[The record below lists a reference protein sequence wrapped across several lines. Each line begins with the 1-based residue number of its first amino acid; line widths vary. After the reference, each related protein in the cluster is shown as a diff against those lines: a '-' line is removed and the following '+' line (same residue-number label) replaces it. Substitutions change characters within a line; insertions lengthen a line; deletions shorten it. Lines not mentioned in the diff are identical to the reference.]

1 MTPAALPPNAESR
14 APFLVD
20 QTRHA
25 EVTRVL
31 CDAFH
36 DYPVMRY
43 VVGSQGTAYDE
54 HLKAM
59 IGYFVQA
66 RFIHGDPV
74 LAAADA
80 GELVAVATLAAPG
93 APDEPP
99 PILSLRE
106 RLWNELGE
114 EAHRRYGSLCDIWDR
129 FHVTEP
135 HYHVHMIGVSRSH
148 QGRGYARILLDH
160 VHALSSRHPHSVGVS
175 LTTEDPRNV
184 PLYEHLGYRV
194 LGRESLGKV
203 LEVWGFLREDER
215 HGPQPQ
221 G

>member
-14 APFLVD
+14 VPFLVD
-20 QTRHA
+20 QSRHA

-54 HLKAM
+54 HLRAM

-66 RFIHGDPV
+66 RFLHSDPV
-74 LAAADA
+74 LAVAEA

-93 APDEPP
+93 APEEPP
-99 PILSLRE
+99 PVSPLRE
-106 RLWNELGE
+106 LMWKTLGDQ
-114 EAHRRYGSLCDIWDR
+114 ARHRHGTLCEIWDR
-129 FHVTEP
+129 FCVNEP
-135 HYHVHMIGVSRSH
+135 HYYVHMIGVSPPH

-160 VHALSSRHPHSVGVS
+160 VHALSSRHPDSVGVS

-203 LEVWGFLREDER
+203 LDVWGFLREDER
-215 HGPQPQ
+215 HGPHPQ